1 MGVEVSHSC
10 IVEHGTLLVWQI
22 RHILMQVA
30 ASFYINEG
38 ASHCSWCSQDP
49 FDTSHDLGRTVDR
62 QTCTFLRGEFERA
75 ARLLH
80 EHAHTFQQLFE
91 PSPTHNS
98 K

>member
-1 MGVEVSHSC
+1 MHHLLHHRTWQRQLKCNFYGMCCEGCCQLVC
-10 IVEHGTLLVWQI
+10 PDGTT
-22 RHILMQVA
+22 R
-30 ASFYINEG
+30 
-38 ASHCSWCSQDP
+38 CCWCAQDP

-80 EHAHTFQQLFE
+80 EHAFPFQQLFE

-98 K
+98 E